1 MGTLKFHYRV
11 KAKKGH
17 TSDQV
22 FGRGV
27 PPVFTLGSKPKK
39 RYTSD
44 QGFGRGVPQVFTTGS
59 KPKKRYTSD
68 QGFGRGVPQVFTTGS
83 RPEKGI
89 PLIKAAVGGYPKSSL
104 PGQGQKS
111 VYFWK

>member
-59 KPKKRYTSD
+59 
-68 QGFGRGVPQVFTTGS
+68 

-89 PLIKAAVGGYPKSSL
+89 PLIKAAVGGYPHFLLQVQS
-104 PGQGQKS
+104 QKS